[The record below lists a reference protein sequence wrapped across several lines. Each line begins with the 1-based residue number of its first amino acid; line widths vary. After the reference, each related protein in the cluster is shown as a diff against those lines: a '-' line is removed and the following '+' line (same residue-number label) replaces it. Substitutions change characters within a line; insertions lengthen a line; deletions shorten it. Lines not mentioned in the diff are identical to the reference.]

1 MTFPHQLV
9 DPSQEKKAES
19 ERSNKHPIRMRKRCL
34 LFLICKT
41 DQVIARDD
49 LTMAFNHVRSSS
61 WVGRLTENK
70 RNHKLQINVIIVL
83 H

>member
-1 MTFPHQLV
+1 
-9 DPSQEKKAES
+9 
-19 ERSNKHPIRMRKRCL
+19 MRKRCL

-49 LTMAFNHVRSSS
+49 LTMAFNHVRTFGRRLSSS